1 VAEPEVAPPC
11 ELAFGE
17 ALDLADASE
26 VALEDYARVL
36 TSSLRAEA
44 IRRGS
49 AEGPIIAVRLF
60 APAALPSAA
69 QRRDVL
75 DFARGLA
82 LQGAGSGLGWA

>member
-1 VAEPEVAPPC
+1 VAERKAAEPC

-17 ALDLADASE
+17 GFVLADASE

-44 IRRGS
+44 VRDGR

-60 APAALPSAA
+60 GASAAPSAA
-69 QRRDVL
+69 ELRDVL